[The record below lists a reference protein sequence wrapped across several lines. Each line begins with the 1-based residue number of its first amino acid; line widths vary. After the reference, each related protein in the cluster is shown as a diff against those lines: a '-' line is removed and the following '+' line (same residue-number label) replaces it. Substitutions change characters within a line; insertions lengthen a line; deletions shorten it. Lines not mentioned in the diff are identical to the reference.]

1 MTAGKGQSMQKIIPH
16 LWFDTKAREAAAFHV
31 AAFGGDS
38 AVTDVTTI
46 TGTPS
51 GEVDIVRFKLLG
63 YEFMAIS
70 AGPFFRINPSISFS
84 VNFDPVQRADAREAL
99 DALWE
104 RLAGGGKVLM
114 PLGSYPFSPRYGWI
128 EDRYGVS
135 WQLILTNPTGEPRP
149 AIIPS
154 LLFVG
159 EVCGQAEA
167 ALKFY
172 TEVFKQTR
180 EGQVA
185 RYGPGMA
192 PDQEGTLMFADFML
206 QGQWFA
212 AMDSAHPHEF
222 AFNEA
227 VSLVINCDTQ
237 EEIDSFWKALS
248 AVPQAE
254 QCGWLKDKFGV
265 SWQIV
270 PARLAELMGG
280 PPEQRAR
287 VVQAFLKMKKFDIAL
302 LERAS
307 AGED

>member
-1 MTAGKGQSMQKIIPH
+1 MNRQKIVPQ
-16 LWFDTKAREAAAFHV
+16 LWFDTQAREAAAFHV

-46 TGTPS
+46 SGTPS

-70 AGPFFRINPSISFS
+70 AGPLFRINPSISFF
-84 VNFDPVQRADAREAL
+84 VHFDPARRPEAREAL

-104 RLAGGGKVLM
+104 KLIDGGKALM
-114 PLGSYPFSPRYGWI
+114 PLGSYPFSSHYGWV

-135 WQLILTNPTGEPRP
+135 WQLILTNPGGEPRP

-154 LLFVG
+154 LLFTG
-159 EVCGQAEA
+159 EVCGRAEA

-172 TEVFKQTR
+172 SEVFQQTR
-180 EGQVA
+180 QGMVA
-185 RYGPGMA
+185 RYGGDMA
-192 PDQEGTLMFADFML
+192 PNREGTLMFADFML

-227 VSLVINCDTQ
+227 VSLVVNCDTQ
-237 EEIDSFWKALS
+237 EEIDTFWQALS
-248 AVPQAE
+248 AVPQSE

-265 SWQIV
+265 SWQIES
-270 PARLAELMGG
+270 ARMNEMLNRTA
-280 PPEQRAR
+280 EQRDR
-287 VVQAFLKMKKFDIAL
+287 VIQALLKMRKVDIAA
-302 LERAS
+302 LEA
-307 AGED
+307 ACEGKE